1 VESSLVECQYDEERQ
16 ENLYSLHRLVIEFLQ
31 TQHQQELPRLF
42 HCVYQFYQSEK
53 SVKKPKTLE
62 DLRPVLEAQHLAFH
76 LGNYHEASEILYYQ
90 LDDYLYLWGYW
101 DLLKDLWKQIM
112 PELKIGYDKKW
123 RFFWQRIGMI
133 HRNTGNWDEA
143 EKYFRKSLENA
154 QKVNSKRGMASSW
167 GLLGDIE
174 RNRGNWDEAERLYR
188 QSLALRT
195 ELGDRSGMATS
206 WGVLGDIERNR
217 GNWDE
222 AERLYRQSLALRT
235 ELGDKSGMAA
245 VWGCL
250 GENELGQGN
259 LDAAEKYLTEALA
272 QMKELGMTW
281 HIAEANFDL
290 AQLWRKRGNE
300 AIAQQHYQKSHQI
313 FQQLGAI
320 KDLEQIE
327 QEFN

>member
-195 ELGDRSGMATS
+195 ELGD
-206 WGVLGDIERNR
+206 
-217 GNWDE
+217 
-222 AERLYRQSLALRT
+222 
-235 ELGDKSGMAA
+235 KSGMAA